1 MKYEWLEAKDGKAY
15 IKTDTIKRIEVRAQ
29 ADSEGNIYGYA
40 LCVWTIPEQSF
51 DIIRGYDASAD
62 YIVLNSDIYGE
73 VISADMAA
81 MRDMS
86 ELKRLLS
93 RRDAHLSDTIYIA
106 DLNVYQKEY
115 KK

>member
-40 LCVWTIPEQSF
+40 LCVWTIPEQGF
-51 DIIRGYDASAD
+51 EIIREYDASAD
-62 YIVLNSDIYGE
+62 YTVLNSDVYGE

-81 MRDMS
+81 MRDMY
-86 ELKRLLS
+86 ELKELLS
-93 RRDAHLSDTIYIA
+93 EHDKILSDTIHIG

-115 KK
+115 K